1 MSRAAPLP
9 AAGPA
14 LSDRLGA
21 LSRRGYRAT
30 PQRRAVLAGVLSLG
44 RVNVSA
50 EEICRRARALC
61 PTVNLATTYRTLDLL
76 GRLGL
81 VRRVACPGG
90 RSVFCANP
98 EPHYHGTCLRCG
110 AVVDLP
116 RGQVAE
122 ILEREQ
128 HQLGDGAFAVLGHR
142 IEFYGHCGRCARSA
156 AALPRGHHDASCR
169 TPTRVLAQAP

>member
-1 MSRAAPLP
+1 MPVTP
-9 AAGPA
+9 
-14 LSDRLGA
+14 
-21 LSRRGYRAT
+21 SRRPSPPPEETAGGLAASVARHLALLERQGYRAT
-30 PQRRAVLAGVLSLG
+30 PQRRAILEGLLSTG

-61 PTVNLATTYRTLDLL
+61 PTVNLATTYRTLELFGKL
-76 GRLGL
+76 GI
-81 VRRVACPGG
+81 VRRLTYGDG

-116 RGQVAE
+116 RGRVAE

-128 HQLGDGAFAVLGHR
+128 TQLTDGTFGVVGHR
-142 IEFYGHCGRCARSA
+142 LEFYGYCSACRA
-156 AALPRGHHDASCR
+156 AAPILPPSS
-169 TPTRVLAQAP
+169 